1 MCGIFAYVSRVN
13 NTGVTHITSILKREF
28 HKGRSRGPESSSF
41 IKLNQKNIWF
51 GFHRL
56 AINGLN
62 NESNQPFCISG
73 VYLICNGEIYNYREI
88 YDILKVNDFSFA
100 PRSKSD
106 CEVIIHIY
114 LKYGIYYLLDILDGV
129 FGFVLYDTNTN
140 VMYVA
145 RDPYGVRPLYI
156 SKLNYLSGNIK
167 NIIIASELKQ
177 LSNFE
182 GSIDHVHPGTFITL
196 ILEHETDSIENITFE
211 KYSSVGFSKK
221 SFLYN
226 SSRVHDFI
234 YNSLYYAVKK
244 RVLGTTERPIACLLS
259 GGLDSSTIT
268 AMVNSFLPKG
278 VLETYSIGL
287 PGSTDLIYARKVA
300 DYLGTKHTEVLLTED
315 SFFDSIPE
323 VIKVIESYDTTTVRA
338 SVGNYLV
345 ARYIR
350 DNSVAKVIF
359 NGDGSDEVTG
369 GYKYFNFVKDPLEF
383 DKECRRLLS
392 DIYLFD
398 VLRSDKSISSNGLE
412 PRTPF
417 LDRTFVQN
425 YLSIPPEMRCHSL
438 NKKCEKY
445 LLRDAIE
452 QVNPELLPSEVLWRT
467 KEAFSDG
474 VSGTERSWYQIIHE
488 KLSTPDNTHIP
499 KIELEKVYYHDI
511 FQREYPGREGI
522 LPYYWMPKYINT
534 DDPSA
539 RTI

>member
-1 MCGIFAYVSRVN
+1 MCGIFAYVSKVN
-13 NTGVTHITSILKREF
+13 NTGVTHIASILKKEF
-28 HKGRSRGPESSSF
+28 NKGRSRGPESSSF
-41 IKLNQKNIWF
+41 IKLNQKNIWL

-73 VYLICNGEIYNYREI
+73 VYLICNGEIYNYREL
-88 YDILKVNDFSFA
+88 YNILKINDFSFC
-100 PRSKSD
+100 PRSTSD

-129 FGFVLYDTNTN
+129 FGFVLYDTNIN

-156 SKLNYLSGNIK
+156 SRLNYLSGNIK
-167 NIIIASELKQ
+167 NVIIASELKQ

-182 GSIDHVHPGTFITL
+182 GVITHVPPGSFITL
-196 ILEHETDSIENITFE
+196 LLEHETDSIENIISE

-221 SFLYN
+221 LP
-226 SSRVHDFI
+226 SSNIYEFI
-234 YNSLYYAVKK
+234 YNSLYHAVRK
-244 RVLGTTERPIACLLS
+244 RVIGTTERPIACLLS

-268 AMVNSFLPKG
+268 ALVNSFLPKG

-315 SFFDSIPE
+315 SFFESIPE

-345 ARYIR
+345 AKYIR

-369 GYKYFNFVKDPLEF
+369 GYKYFNFVTDPLEF
-383 DKECRRLLS
+383 DKECRRLLG

-445 LLRDAIE
+445 LLRESIE
-452 QVNPELLPSEVLWRT
+452 NMNPELLPMDVLWRT

-499 KIELEKVYYHDI
+499 KIELEKVYYHSI
-511 FQREYPGREGI
+511 FQKEYPGREGI
-522 LPYYWMPKYINT
+522 LPYYWMPKYIKT